1 MRTEKQKTREY
12 SMVVNEH
19 SLITTVFLNNECTN
33 LARLASLLFQNNYFS
48 FLIHFWIFSFSTFQL
63 SVFQLPLPDF
73 LDFAEKLFCLA
84 KRELYSY
91 IESFFFTWYNQVKS
105 EVGKASASCHTT
117 HTTVGNG
124 IVEHK
129 RMLVGV

>member
-1 MRTEKQKTREY
+1 MRTEKQKTCEY

-19 SLITTVFLNNECTN
+19 SLIINNECTN
-33 LARLASLLFQNNYFS
+33 LARLASSLFQNNYFS
-48 FLIHFWIFSFSTFQL
+48 VLIYFRIISFWTFQL
-63 SVFQLPLPDF
+63 SDFQLPLPDF
-73 LDFAEKLFCLA
+73 LDFVEKLFCLP
-84 KRELYSY
+84 KRELFSY

-105 EVGKASASCHTT
+105 EAGKASASCHTT
-117 HTTVGNG
+117 HTTVGNS